1 VLVRAD
7 PGRNGAAGEVPDP
20 DHLRDSRR
28 LMSELLARFVSAF
41 KRGIEGEVAA
51 MQASSGA
58 FEITLSRGE
67 DLGGL
72 RYSFD
77 VGAPDKLAPGTACT
91 LRTPR
96 GEQRATIQ
104 RVDDARITI
113 AATLPI
119 DAGASPLVLVLA
131 PWFLYDR
138 LVQALDTIHVER
150 HAVSTALTL
159 FGKQPHARTPTPLRC
174 DHGALDASQRAA
186 VQLCSDS
193 DLAFIWGP
201 PGTGKTVTLT
211 NVIEELLAQGKRV
224 LLAST
229 TNAAIDQVL
238 AKLAT
243 RAWFAPAVEAGTAIR
258 LGRSAADTFG
268 AELGDIVERLRG
280 AHRASRDRLRT
291 RIGDVE
297 QQARYARALVEELA
311 TETAAQLSMFAG
323 GPARLRAGP
332 LARVFDPK
340 LAELIASLGPRDQ
353 VRVLELRIARLER
366 VRVLA
371 RAHVAAHAAAD
382 RDLEARL
389 VADAQLV
396 MCTLTNA
403 YLSPLMADQRFD
415 VLIAEEAGMA
425 TLPTLFYAACLCR
438 QRVIIVGDPRQLP
451 PIVQSNDDGVR
462 RAIGRN
468 IFDVTVPDPGRSE
481 VVAMLGVQ
489 YRMHPTI
496 GTLVGALF
504 YGGRL
509 AHGADLAATAT
520 ITARAPFPGLPIVV
534 VDTKQRTTCERSA
547 KGTSRINPASAEIT
561 AELALEAVRGG
572 ATSIAVV
579 TPYAA
584 HATEI
589 RRLLAA
595 RRIADAVECST
606 IHRFQGRECDV
617 VILDLVDAAPMRQS
631 ALLADAPNLLNV
643 SISRARGKLV
653 IVADV
658 GYFEATAPGG
668 IVAAM
673 LRAVTAP
680 ATAVS

>member
-1 VLVRAD
+1 
-7 PGRNGAAGEVPDP
+7 
-20 DHLRDSRR
+20 
-28 LMSELLARFVSAF
+28 MSELLARFVSAF

-51 MQASSGA
+51 MQASSDA
-58 FEITLSRGE
+58 FEITLARGE
-67 DLGGL
+67 DLGAL
-72 RYSFD
+72 RYSFELVATD
-77 VGAPDKLAPGTACT
+77 RLAAGTACT

-96 GEQRATIQ
+96 GDQRVTIE
-104 RVDDARITI
+104 RVDDARVTI
-113 AATLPI
+113 AATLPV
-119 DAGASPLVLVLA
+119 DAGSSPLTLVLA

-138 LVQALDTIHVER
+138 LVQALDTLDPER
-150 HAVSTALTL
+150 HTVSLALTL
-159 FGKQPHARTPTPLRC
+159 FGKQPPARSPTPLRC
-174 DHGALDASQRAA
+174 DHRALDASQRTA

-211 NVIEELLAQGKRV
+211 HVIEELLAQGKRI

-238 AKLAT
+238 AKVAT
-243 RAWFAPAVEAGTAIR
+243 RSWFAPMVDAGTAIR
-258 LGRSAADTFG
+258 LGRSDAETHG
-268 AELGDIVERLRG
+268 AELGDIVDRLHGAYRASLGRLR
-280 AHRASRDRLRT
+280 A
-291 RIGDVE
+291 RIGDVD
-297 QQARYARALVEELA
+297 QQARYARALIDELA
-311 TETAAQLSMFAG
+311 VAIAPQQSLFAAS
-323 GPARLRAGP
+323 PARLRAGA
-332 LARVFDPK
+332 LSRVFSPG
-340 LAELIASLGPRDQ
+340 LADVIARLDPRDQ
-353 VRVLELRIARLER
+353 VRVIEQRIARLER
-366 VRVLA
+366 VRGLA
-371 RAHVAAHAAAD
+371 RARVAVQAAAD

-389 VADAQLV
+389 VAEARIV

-425 TLPTLFYAACLCR
+425 TLPTLFYAACLCQ
-438 QRVIIVGDPRQLP
+438 QRVIVVGDPRQLP
-451 PIVQSNDDGVR
+451 PIVQSNDEVVR

-468 IFDVTVPDPGRSE
+468 IFDVTVPDPDHSE

-489 YRMHPTI
+489 YRMHPSI
-496 GTLVGALF
+496 GTLVGGLF

-509 AHGADLAATAT
+509 RHGADPATTAT
-520 ITARAPFPGLPIVV
+520 IASRAPFPGRSIVV

-572 ATSIAVV
+572 AGSVAVI

-584 HATEI
+584 HAAEI

-617 VILDLVDAAPMRQS
+617 VIIDLVDAAPMRQS
-631 ALLADAPNLLNV
+631 ALLSDAPNLLNV

-658 GYFEATAPGG
+658 AYFETTAPDG
-668 IVAAM
+668 IVAA
-673 LRAVTAP
+673 LLASIRTGRG
-680 ATAVS
+680 T